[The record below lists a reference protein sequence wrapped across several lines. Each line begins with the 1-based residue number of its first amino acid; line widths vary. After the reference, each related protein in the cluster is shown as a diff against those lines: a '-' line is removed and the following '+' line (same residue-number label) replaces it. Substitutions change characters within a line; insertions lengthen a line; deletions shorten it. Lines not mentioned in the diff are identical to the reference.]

1 MAHELPRLEAFT
13 QRLAAFGQRLA
24 AFSPAFG
31 EVIATIG
38 GKRFANGAFLSSR
51 MSLTTE
57 SPIEA
62 KALAFTPEFFRLP
75 PVGARDPFFNYSRSQ
90 YYMESEG
97 LIKLVRVR
105 PRGKARGTVFVPYEQ
120 VAARIREAQNE
131 QHSDIVANNGGE
143 HSLGSP

>member
-1 MAHELPRLEAFT
+1 
-13 QRLAAFGQRLA
+13 
-24 AFSPAFG
+24 
-31 EVIATIG
+31 
-38 GKRFANGAFLSSR
+38 

-57 SPIEA
+57 PPIEA

-90 YYMESEG
+90 YYNMESEG
-97 LIKLVRVR
+97 LIRLVRER

-131 QHSDIVANNGGE
+131 PHGDIVANNHDWLQNE
-143 HSLGSP
+143 ASAT

>member
-1 MAHELPRLEAFT
+1 
-13 QRLAAFGQRLA
+13 
-24 AFSPAFG
+24 
-31 EVIATIG
+31 
-38 GKRFANGAFLSSR
+38 

-57 SPIEA
+57 PPIEA
-62 KALAFTPEFFRLP
+62 KAPAFTPEFFRLP

-90 YYMESEG
+90 YYNMESEG

-131 QHSDIVANNGGE
+131 QHGDIVVTNGGE
-143 HSLGSP
+143 HSLGSL